1 METYNRDDIMN
12 FLPHRDPFLW
22 IDKIEIIERGE
33 EGVGYKNI
41 TADMDFFRGHFP
53 GNPVMPG
60 VLQVE
65 AMAQTAGC
73 VVTQGWQDNPN
84 RPTQVYFM
92 SIDKVKFR
100 QIVKPGSLLKMHV
113 KKVKSHGKIYVF
125 DAKAYV
131 DDKVVSEASFTA
143 MVS

>member
-1 METYNRDDIMN
+1 MENYNREDIMN

-22 IDKIEIIERGE
+22 VDKIEIIERGE
-33 EGVGYKNI
+33 EGWGYKNI

-60 VLQVE
+60 VLQVV
-65 AMAQTAGC
+65 A
-73 VVTQGWQDNPN
+73 
-84 RPTQVYFM
+84 
-92 SIDKVKFR
+92 IDKVKFR

-131 DDKVVSEASFTA
+131 DDKVVSEATFTA